1 MTKRYFQQFRTIY
14 GPGIVFLLMIFIFSC
29 RGEDLSE
36 LRAIELIRL
45 NYKQQS
51 TTDGAGKWLI
61 DSIIVDKRIKLKD
74 DSLLAYQVTA
84 RITGIYQVPVIEDA
98 PNGYSE
104 HFLDTLQF
112 VARKYNNV
120 WMADDW
126 TIIGARHE

>member
-1 MTKRYFQQFRTIY
+1 MTKRYYQQFRTIY
-14 GPGIVFLLMIFIFSC
+14 GPGIVFLMMIFICSC
-29 RGEDLSE
+29 GEDLSE

-51 TTDGAGKWLI
+51 TTDGAGTWLI
-61 DSIIVDKRIKLKD
+61 DSIIVDKRTKLKE

-98 PNGYSE
+98 PSGYSE
-104 HFLDTLQF
+104 RFLDTLQF
-112 VARKYNNV
+112 VARKFKNV

-126 TIIGARHE
+126 TIIGSRHE